1 MAIDHTTID
10 TDSTSPYRYQ
20 QFVAQNGDAKL
31 TLPLTVGWASD
42 SRDSVLYLNKGTL
55 QRANIEVAAP
65 PGDLKFYRMTYSFQ
79 KYMPLSKD
87 FTLYLSGE
95 AGYGNGFGDTDDLP
109 FYKNFFAG
117 GMGTVR
123 GYETASLGP
132 LDTVCDNYVTRTNC
146 RLSEDRIGG
155 NRKINGTVEVLFR
168 CRASGRTS
176 LFAWGLPRCRS
187 GLGQEQQGAESG
199 YRPHPHEYGSF
210 GALEF
215 PDGSAKIQPGGT
227 HQQAGR

>member
-1 MAIDHTTID
+1 
-10 TDSTSPYRYQ
+10 
-20 QFVAQNGDAKL
+20 
-31 TLPLTVGWASD
+31 
-42 SRDSVLYLNKGTL
+42 
-55 QRANIEVAAP
+55 
-65 PGDLKFYRMTYSFQ
+65 MTYSFQ

-155 NRKINGTVEVLFR
+155 NRKINGTVEVLFPMPGFGQDKSVR
-168 CRASGRTS
+168 
-176 LFAWGLPRCRS
+176 LGLPRCRS

-199 YRPHPHEYGSF
+199 YRPHPHEYGSRRF
-210 GALEF
+210 GVPPMGPL
-215 PDGSAKIQPGGT
+215 KIQPGGT